1 MNFFVKKKLK
11 IKEHEAEQHKGDNDI
26 TFNSWPKH

>member
-1 MNFFVKKKLK
+1 MNFFVKKKKLK

-26 TFNSWPKH
+26 TFNS